1 MNWHSQENTNSFNYY
16 TCLFNPPFSL
26 LLLSPGPSESIRSS
40 SLPSTRS
47 SHPPPFKVME
57 ILGQAIDLEKAGHK
71 VCHLEVGQPQSGAP
85 KKVLKQ
91 AETQLRSNRL
101 GYTNS
106 QGIEPLRKRIAHH
119 YAERYTKK
127 EGESDV
133 PLQVDPNNV
142 VVTTG
147 SSGAFLITF
156 LAAFDAGDVVCIA
169 SAGYPCYRNIL
180 NALGCEVV
188 SIPVNENFKV
198 TAAELD
204 ATVKRLVG
212 KRKKVKG
219 LILSSPGNPTGAML
233 TPAEL
238 KGLCEYCD
246 AADIT
251 FISDEIYHHI
261 SYGQPEASALSFS
274 DRAIVIN
281 SFSKYYSM
289 TGWRLGWMVAPASF
303 IPALNRLSQNFFL
316 NSPTLSQYAA
326 VDAFDCREELDK
338 HVAKYAVNRAV
349 LLAGLKE
356 VGLHKVSPADGAFY
370 VYVDVADELEDAVT
384 FAKDLLDQAQ
394 VAVTPGIDFEDPAT
408 GLGHKRLRFSYCGAT
423 EEITEAMKRLKA
435 FWGTYPGRKNK
446 QA

>member
-1 MNWHSQENTNSFNYY
+1 MGMV
-16 TCLFNPPFSL
+16 LAL
-26 LLLSPGPSESIRSS
+26 LAFPGATAGPSESIRSS
-40 SLPSTRS
+40 SLPS
-47 SHPPPFKVME
+47 FKVME

-101 GYTNS
+101 GYTTS
-106 QGIEPLRKRIAHH
+106 QGIEPLRKRIAQH

-127 EGESDV
+127 EGESNV

-156 LAAFDAGDVVCIA
+156 LAAFDVGDVVCIA

-204 ATVKRLVG
+204 ATVKRLAG
-212 KRKKVKG
+212 KRKKVRG

-274 DRAIVIN
+274 DKAIVIN

-303 IPALNRLSQNFFL
+303 VPALNRLSQNFFL

-349 LLAGLKE
+349 LLEGLKE

-370 VYVDVADELEDAVT
+370 VYVDVSDDLEDAVT
-384 FAKDLLDQAQ
+384 FAKDFLDQAR
-394 VAVTPGIDFEDPAT
+394 VAVTPGVDFEDPTT

-423 EEITEAMKRLKA
+423 EEIIEAMKRLKA
-435 FWGTYPGRKNK
+435 FWRTYPGRKNK

>member
-1 MNWHSQENTNSFNYY
+1 
-16 TCLFNPPFSL
+16 
-26 LLLSPGPSESIRSS
+26 
-40 SLPSTRS
+40 
-47 SHPPPFKVME
+47 ME

-85 KKVLKQ
+85 KKVLKS
-91 AETQLRSNRL
+91 AEHHLRTNRL

-106 QGIEPLRKRIAHH
+106 QGIEPLRKRIAQH
-119 YAERYTKK
+119 YAERYTKDQ
-127 EGESDV
+127 GVACV
-133 PLQVDPNNV
+133 PLQVDPDNV

-156 LAAFDAGDVVCIA
+156 LAAFDSGDVVCIA

-180 NALGCEVV
+180 TALGCEVV
-188 SIPVNENFKV
+188 SVPVNDEFKV

-204 ATVKRLVG
+204 TVVKKLAA
-212 KRKKVKG
+212 KKKKVKG
-219 LILSSPGNPTGAML
+219 LILSSPSNPTGAML

-246 AADIT
+246 DARIT

-261 SYGQPEASALSFS
+261 SYGKKEASALSYS
-274 DRAIVIN
+274 DKAIVIN

-289 TGWRLGWMVAPASF
+289 TGWRLGWMVAPPSF
-303 IPALNRLSQNFFL
+303 VPALNRLSQNFYL
-316 NSPTLSQYAA
+316 NAPTLSQYAA

-349 LLAGLKE
+349 LLEGLKE
-356 VGLHKVSPADGAFY
+356 LGLHKVSPADGAFY
-370 VYVDVADELEDAVT
+370 VYADVGEDLEDAVV
-384 FAKDLLDQAQ
+384 FARDLLEQAH

-408 GLGHKRLRFSYCGAT
+408 GLGHQRLRFSYCGAT
-423 EEITEAMKRLKA
+423 EEITEAMKRLKE
-435 FWGTYPGRKNK
+435 FWKTYPGRK
-446 QA
+446 QR